1 MTRQGINTAAAPA
14 PAGPYSHVAFS
25 GSVMAFAGQAG
36 IDPVTGELVGA
47 DITSQTAQTFANIH
61 AVLDAAGATSGDVIQ
76 VRVFL
81 ADLADFDAMNAV
93 YKEQF
98 DEPYPVR
105 TTVGV
110 TLPEGLLVEIDVL
123 AVRS

>member
-1 MTRQGINTAAAPA
+1 MTRECIVTEAAPA

-25 GSVMAFAGQAG
+25 GPVLAFAGQAG

-47 DITSQTAQTFANIH
+47 DITRQTEQTFANIR
-61 AVLDAAGATSGDVIQ
+61 AVLDAADAASGDIVQ

-81 ADLADFDAMNAV
+81 ADLADFDAMNVV

-98 DEPYPVR
+98 DEPYPAR
-105 TTVGV
+105 TTVGA
-110 TLPEGLLVEIDVL
+110 TLPEGLLIEIDVL